1 MQEQNRPDGD
11 FRRHEARKPNVDGYV
26 RPRLPYKNPYGV
38 LSKRS
43 RKKNIRPLSFTHPQ
57 KNNPQ
62 SVSPPQ
68 GFISLI
74 YCLYLLS
81 SSFNLSFSARLAFSS
96 VRLSSTSLKTSLF
109 SAIIFRSSHHLLS
122 ICLYGLY
129 FESCHLFFLLKS
141 SSFQSFYFSLQFGY
155 LYLRLLALPHYLR
168 LRLCQL
174 RL

>member
-11 FRRHEARKPNVDGYV
+11 FRRHEARRPNVDGYV
-26 RPRLPYKNPYGV
+26 RHRLPYKNPYGV

-43 RKKNIRPLSFTHPQ
+43 RKKNIRPFSFSRPQ

-96 VRLSSTSLKTSLF
+96 ARLAFSSVRL
-109 SAIIFRSSHHLLS
+109 A
-122 ICLYGLY
+122 
-129 FESCHLFFLLKS
+129 S
-141 SSFQSFYFSLQFGY
+141 SSALFASSSACIYALHSSYPSLY
-155 LYLRLLALPHYLR
+155 PSAL
-168 LRLCQL
+168 
-174 RL
+174 